1 MSEGFAPSRRQF
13 FAAGAVA
20 AAALPGASSM
30 VSAMAG
36 TPIALKGH
44 DEWQAHIGKQFVLDG
59 TASMKLV
66 AVHKG
71 GRQPGAFGRGQFSA
85 VFELDRAAPSDGT
98 FSVANAEL
106 GYAELYMQPGKSQSG
121 KPTLYAAFS

>member
-20 AAALPGASSM
+20 AAALPGASSIANAIAGKPF
-30 VSAMAG
+30 AMQG
-36 TPIALKGH
+36 RE
-44 DEWQAHIGKQFVLDG
+44 EWAAHIGKEFVLG
-59 TASMKLV
+59 GSSTMKLV
-66 AVHKG
+66 AVHHG

-85 VFELDRAAPSDGT
+85 VFELDGAAPSDGT
-98 FSVANAEL
+98 FSVAHADL